1 MSQYNLFY
9 PFIAVSE
16 APKLAPPP
24 KKYTYDFKAK
34 TDEEKKE
41 ELVSAMIDRM
51 AERDQE
57 PLPQDS
63 QEGVDDEEWVSSH
76 KCFNIT
82 IKWYLLL
89 YRMTDNLRT
98 LDLILYS
105 LCIFK
110 CEL

>member
-1 MSQYNLFY
+1 MIYFT
-9 PFIAVSE
+9 VSE

-63 QEGVDDEEWVSSH
+63 QEGVADDEWVSII
-76 KCFNIT
+76 F
-82 IKWYLLL
+82 
-89 YRMTDNLRT
+89 T
-98 LDLILYS
+98 LVIFCS
-105 LCIFK
+105 LHHS
-110 CEL
+110 LPQDD